1 MPNLTN
7 KKVSEIHKSVLNIAG
22 SNSGITSAERNICD
36 GNGYDTGISLS
47 NSKVSINSR
56 RGYLDNFVHNGCS
69 SSLIKRDLS
78 FPNSTSP
85 NLMNIA
91 DWQFTID
98 LDYYSGARIHLVDD
112 SFSLKL
118 AVNSK
123 YFNDNLDGTSKL
135 KGYWLRRYGGVKY
148 YLVDGS
154 KVNPITYLDENVYS
168 LSPDPNEV
176 GSDGRIRYN
185 SGLILTQQNTFEGM
199 KHPWSSLSFILIISC
214 KEGVNANIDGS
225 IRKVREFEGSD
236 SGYSSVANI
245 LPTDISNYPMYFTNF
260 DRLDITTTP
269 TVYEFKTYNPILYA
283 VGGEGGYPGHP
294 FNDSDD
300 PCFNC
305 GKEILPNVDLRL
317 LSLIQF
323 PYFFVTKLTS

>member
-85 NLMNIA
+85 NLINIA

-176 GSDGRIRYN
+176 GSDGRIR
-185 SGLILTQQNTFEGM
+185 
-199 KHPWSSLSFILIISC
+199 
-214 KEGVNANIDGS
+214 
-225 IRKVREFEGSD
+225 
-236 SGYSSVANI
+236 
-245 LPTDISNYPMYFTNF
+245 
-260 DRLDITTTP
+260 
-269 TVYEFKTYNPILYA
+269 
-283 VGGEGGYPGHP
+283 
-294 FNDSDD
+294 
-300 PCFNC
+300 
-305 GKEILPNVDLRL
+305 
-317 LSLIQF
+317 
-323 PYFFVTKLTS
+323 